1 MKITKSQ
8 LKQIIKEALEGGID
22 QFADQYK
29 VERLP
34 AQFTNQQLIDFARQ
48 IDTNFSKFSPK
59 LSTSK
64 EAKPADMKSLEALL
78 KLLTKRRAKEKDPKI
93 QDEMQTVRLMLLDTI
108 NPDGDHREKYAYKQK
123 MRADKLSRADRLT
136 EPGRY
141 GVYSKTPREELPT
154 GAAKVRRFLGYAE
167 SLNRKQLEQI
177 IREEIEALTEEGES
191 IGKLMKNLGY
201 EKSRKAVESAIDFD
215 EDKVDN
221 MEDLKALIAK
231 LRVEKDPVHGLGRE
245 AELGDI
251 KNALRTASRKMS
263 K

>member
-1 MKITKSQ
+1 MKITKAQ
-8 LKQIIKEALEGGID
+8 LKQIIKEALAGDIN
-22 QFADQYK
+22 ATARKYK
-29 VERLP
+29 VDPLP

-64 EAKPADMKSLEALL
+64 EAKPADMKPLEALL

-154 GAAKVRRFLGYAE
+154 GVAKVRRFLGYD
-167 SLNRKQLEQI
+167 RKQLEQI